1 MATRIGIKEFRDN
14 FTKIARE
21 ATGPVHV
28 TNQNKIVGTY
38 TPAVLFPKPTAQSI
52 KALNTAIDAIQ
63 ADLAA
68 RGVDVA
74 AKLRDIGINEWG
86 EPIDDQ

>member
-21 ATGPVHV
+21 ATGPLVV
-28 TNQNKIVGTY
+28 TNQNKVIGTY
-38 TPAVLFPKPTAQSI
+38 TPAVHFPKPTTQSI
-52 KALNTAIDAIQ
+52 KAMDDAVDAIQ

-74 AKLRDIGINEWG
+74 AVLREIGINEWG
-86 EPIDDQ
+86 EPIDDK